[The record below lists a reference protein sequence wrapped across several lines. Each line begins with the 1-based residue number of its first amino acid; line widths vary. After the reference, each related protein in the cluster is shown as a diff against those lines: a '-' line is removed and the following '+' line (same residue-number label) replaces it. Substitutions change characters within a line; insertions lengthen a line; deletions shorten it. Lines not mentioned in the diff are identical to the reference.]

1 MKNFV
6 TSDLRTDE
14 KMNHAGGQGPMYIK
28 HLLGKE
34 ELNDKCGLYAEVTI
48 PAGSAL
54 GYHEHVGNSETYYVL
69 KGHALYNDNG
79 SIREIGP
86 GEVTF
91 TPNGFKHGVDNTKG
105 TEDFVFMALL
115 LMTDQVRRNSLQLT
129 NRYELKAVSFYTTI
143 YPGAPRNATPST
155 PTLII

>member
-69 KGHALYNDNG
+69 KGACTLQRQRFDPGNRSGRSHLHA
-79 SIREIGP
+79 
-86 GEVTF
+86 
-91 TPNGFKHGVDNTKG
+91 
-105 TEDFVFMALL
+105 
-115 LMTDQVRRNSLQLT
+115 
-129 NRYELKAVSFYTTI
+129 
-143 YPGAPRNATPST
+143 
-155 PTLII
+155 

>member
-105 TEDFVFMALL
+105 TEDFDFMAL
-115 LMTDQVRRNSLQLT
+115 
-129 NRYELKAVSFYTTI
+129 
-143 YPGAPRNATPST
+143 
-155 PTLII
+155 IIND

>member
-1 MKNFV
+1 MKRWITPAV
-6 TSDLRTDE
+6 KVLC
-14 KMNHAGGQGPMYIK
+14 YIK

-48 PAGSAL
+48 PVGSAL

-105 TEDFVFMALL
+105 TEDFVFMALIIN
-115 LMTDQVRRNSLQLT
+115 DWSG
-129 NRYELKAVSFYTTI
+129 TTKQ
-143 YPGAPRNATPST
+143 PST
-155 PTLII
+155 H

>member
-48 PAGSAL
+48 PAVPLWATTNTSATAKPTMFSRGMHFTTTTVRSGKSVRAKSPSRL
-54 GYHEHVGNSETYYVL
+54 TVL
-69 KGHALYNDNG
+69 
-79 SIREIGP
+79 
-86 GEVTF
+86 
-91 TPNGFKHGVDNTKG
+91 NT
-105 TEDFVFMALL
+105 A
-115 LMTDQVRRNSLQLT
+115 
-129 NRYELKAVSFYTTI
+129 
-143 YPGAPRNATPST
+143 
-155 PTLII
+155 

>member
-69 KGHALYNDNG
+69 KGMH
-79 SIREIGP
+79 
-86 GEVTF
+86 F
-91 TPNGFKHGVDNTKG
+91 TTTTVRSGKSVRAKSPSRLTVLNT
-105 TEDFVFMALL
+105 A
-115 LMTDQVRRNSLQLT
+115 
-129 NRYELKAVSFYTTI
+129 
-143 YPGAPRNATPST
+143 
-155 PTLII
+155 

>member
-1 MKNFV
+1 MNMKNFV

-28 HLLGKE
+28 HLL
-34 ELNDKCGLYAEVTI
+34 DKD
-48 PAGSAL
+48 
-54 GYHEHVGNSETYYVL
+54 HEHVGNSETYYVL

-86 GEVTF
+86 GEVPF

-105 TEDFVFMALL
+105 TEDFVFMAL
-115 LMTDQVRRNSLQLT
+115 
-129 NRYELKAVSFYTTI
+129 
-143 YPGAPRNATPST
+143 
-155 PTLII
+155 IIND